1 MKPYTE
7 ETVIKLAN
15 DGVKKLA
22 VLSPAFFSDCVETL
36 EELNIGIQEVFTK
49 NGGEEFTLIPCLND
63 SQNGIDLLDYLIKNE
78 LQGWV

>member
-1 MKPYTE
+1 MC
-7 ETVIKLAN
+7 IR
-15 DGVKKLA
+15 D
-22 VLSPAFFSDCVETL
+22 S
-36 EELNIGIQEVFTK
+36 NIGIQEVFTE